1 MSEPD
6 DDPTSLSQAIR
17 AWRAAL
23 ADTLSDGL
31 RLLALEGRLAGLSLA
46 TMAGLALLAALLI
59 ASAWLALLATLLIGL
74 NHWGLPW
81 WIGLLLLAALNLLLG
96 GLLIRRIIRLSRNLL
111 FSASR
116 RQFDYRVE
124 R

>member
-1 MSEPD
+1 MPEPN
-6 DDPTSLSQAIR
+6 DDPASLGQAIR

-46 TMAGLALLAALLI
+46 TMLGLALLAALLI
-59 ASAWLALLATLLIGL
+59 ASAWLALLAALLIGL

-81 WIGLLLLAALNLLLG
+81 WVGLLLVAALNLLLG

>member
-1 MSEPD
+1 MPEPD
-6 DDPTSLSQAIR
+6 DDPASLSQAIR

-31 RLLALEGRLAGLSLA
+31 RLLALEGRLAGLSLT
-46 TMAGLALLAALLI
+46 TMLGLALLAALLI

-81 WIGLLLLAALNLLLG
+81 WAGLLLAAALNLLLG
-96 GLLIRRIIRLSRNLL
+96 GLLIRHIVRLSRNLL
-111 FSASR
+111 FTASR
-116 RQFDYRVE
+116 RQFGPGVE